1 MSASFNQGLHRFAVF
16 TACSTFLLLVAGALV
31 TSNDAGLS
39 VPDWPLSYGSFLPPM
54 VGGIFWEHGHR
65 MIAAF
70 VGILT
75 IVLAVWLWR
84 GEPRSWVRRL
94 GLGALGLIVAQGVL
108 GGLTVHFYLPAA
120 ISSAHATLAQLFF
133 ATVISLALFTGEWWQ
148 SETLHLE
155 DSGSPSLRLL
165 ALLTSLSILLQIIL
179 GAAFRHNGFGIVP
192 HLVGAGVVTVMVVW
206 TGRVVRN
213 RFATVKVLRR
223 GVIWLHAFYGLQIL
237 LGGAAYGAVLAARQ
251 IPQPLPWIVVA
262 TVLHVVVGA
271 LLFATSVLLA
281 LSCYLLS
288 KPSAVLS
295 APTSAE
301 RAAI

>member
-1 MSASFNQGLHRFAVF
+1 
-16 TACSTFLLLVAGALV
+16 
-31 TSNDAGLS
+31 
-39 VPDWPLSYGSFLPPM
+39 M

-65 MIAAF
+65 MIATF

-84 GEPRSWVRRL
+84 SEPRPWVRRL

-108 GGLTVHFYLPAA
+108 GGLTVRFYLPAG

-165 ALLTSLSILLQIIL
+165 AVLTSMAILLQIIL

-206 TGRVVRN
+206 TGRVVRK
-213 RFATVKVLRR
+213 RFAKVKLLRR

-237 LGGAAYGAVLAARQ
+237 LGGVAYGAVLAARN

-281 LSCYLLS
+281 LLCYRLS
-288 KPSAVLS
+288 KPFAVLS

-301 RAAI
+301 RATI

>member
-1 MSASFNQGLHRFAVF
+1 MSAPFNQGLHRFAVF

-39 VPDWPLSYGSFLPPM
+39 VPDWPLSYGSILPPM

-84 GEPRSWVRRL
+84 SEPRPWVRRL

-120 ISSAHATLAQLFF
+120 ISTAHATLAQLFF
-133 ATVISLALFTGEWWQ
+133 ATVISLALFSGEWWQ
-148 SETLHLE
+148 SETLRLE

-165 ALLTSLSILLQIIL
+165 AVLTSLAILLQIIL

-206 TGRVVRN
+206 TGRVVRK
-213 RFATVKVLRR
+213 RFAKVKLLRR

-237 LGGAAYGAVLAARQ
+237 LGGVAYGAVLAARN

-281 LSCYLLS
+281 LSCYRLS

-295 APTSAE
+295 APASAD